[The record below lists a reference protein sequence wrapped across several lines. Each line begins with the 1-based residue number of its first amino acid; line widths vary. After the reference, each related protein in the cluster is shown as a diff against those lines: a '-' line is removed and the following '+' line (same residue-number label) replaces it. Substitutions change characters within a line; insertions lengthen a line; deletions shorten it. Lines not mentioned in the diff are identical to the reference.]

1 LGALEF
7 LTNGTE
13 KKIDLKK
20 IQRIGGTSAGAIT
33 ATLLAVGF
41 SIDEIKVTLKEL
53 DFSKFLDG
61 ENGHALLQL
70 KSTFESN
77 AVTFITQL
85 SKTIGNVTKLP
96 SIVDD
101 LISNNGVL
109 TGDFFRVL
117 IEAKIKDKMKIDL
130 ATFKDLHEKIEKDP
144 LFNGKDLFVVGLN
157 LTKNKSEVFSYMNT
171 PDLIISDAVRI
182 SMSIPLLYQPH
193 KYYIRS
199 SDGMSRQIK
208 PEKSNQ
214 IYVDGGLLDNY
225 PLWLFDN
232 SKFIGQ
238 STNANVNGHFFINN
252 RTLGFRLVSLKT
264 KQDYE
269 SSLNN
274 TTEAVVGTDESNNNE
289 SINSIVS
296 FLMNLNPIVPF
307 LMNLGDTFLQSEE
320 NYHDRRLQDKKRTI
334 YIDSVDVSMLDFNL
348 SEEKMQSLI
357 YSGYTAASNFTQS
370 LKDSSQHFSL
380 SAPLLGSL
388 LKIYNGRI
396 QLNNE
401 FHFKKS
407 RIDFNSA
414 EIPQVIYEFYSKG
427 SDQEIEFL
435 KSLKFSFFSVNA
447 LGDNVFHIAAKLN
460 DKKCLE
466 KLCNSEISR
475 KSLMKCDVKNNN
487 GDFVFDLIKRVENEQ
502 DKIEIATLLYRN
514 NFTNATNCPDK
525 SSIIKMLST

>member
-7 LTNGTE
+7 LTSGVANVTE
-13 KKIDLKK
+13 KKLDLRK

-33 ATLLAVGF
+33 ATLLAVGY

-61 ENGHALLQL
+61 QNGQVLLQL
-70 KSTFESN
+70 KSAFESN
-77 AVTFITQL
+77 ASGFITKL
-85 SKTIGNVTKLP
+85 SQTIGNLTKLN
-96 SIVDD
+96 SIFNQ
-101 LISNNGVL
+101 LRSNQGVFK
-109 TGDFFRVL
+109 GDYFRDW
-117 IEAKIKDKMKIDL
+117 IEKKIKDKMKIDL

-144 LFNGKDLFVVGLN
+144 LFNGKDLFVVGTN
-157 LTKNKSEVFSYMNT
+157 LTQNKSEVFSYLDSD
-171 PDLIISDAVRI
+171 DLIISDAVRI
-182 SMSIPLLYQPH
+182 SMSIPLLFQPH

-199 SDGMSRQIK
+199 SDGMSRKIK

-238 STNANVNGHFFINN
+238 STNSNVNGTFFINN
-252 RTLGFRLVSLKT
+252 QTLGFRLVPLKT
-264 KQDYE
+264 KLDYE
-269 SSLNN
+269 NSLNN
-274 TTEAVVGTDESNNNE
+274 TSEAVVGTDESNNNE

-296 FLMNLNPIVPF
+296 FLMNLGATYF
-307 LMNLGDTFLQSEE
+307 QSEE

-334 YIDSVDVSMLDFNL
+334 YIVGVSMLDFNL
-348 SEEKMQSLI
+348 SEEKMQALI
-357 YSGYTAASNFTQS
+357 YSGYTAASKFTQS

-388 LKIYNGRI
+388 LKIYNGHI

-427 SDQEIEFL
+427 SDQEIEFF
-435 KSLKFSFFSVNA
+435 KSLKFSFFSVNT

-466 KLCNSEISR
+466 KLFNSGIS
-475 KSLMKCDVKNNN
+475 KDSLMKCNVKNNN
-487 GDFVFDLIKRVENEQ
+487 GEYVFDIINRLENIQ
-502 DKIEIATLLYRN
+502 DKNELAMLLSLN
-514 NFTNATNCPDK
+514 NFKNNNNFPEK
-525 SSIIKMLST
+525 INISN